1 VTTIHT
7 GGTDINILDRRG
19 GGFALQQGSSYVLLT
34 RDEAVRLAAALQSL
48 TAEPHAPST
57 TPAKAHL
64 LRYAVGASE

>member
-48 TAEPHAPST
+48 TAEPHVPSA
-57 TPAKAHL
+57 TPGKARL
-64 LRYAVGASE
+64 LRYAAGVPD